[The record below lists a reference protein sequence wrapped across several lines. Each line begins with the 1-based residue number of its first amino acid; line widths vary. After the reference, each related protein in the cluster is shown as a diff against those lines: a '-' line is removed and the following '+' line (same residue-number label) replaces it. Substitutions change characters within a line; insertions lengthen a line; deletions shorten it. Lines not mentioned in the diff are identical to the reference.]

1 MRSCWTKLQVPV
13 GVTAICSV
21 TLAMRYVRRSSACNE
36 FPWDIFLAVVGGG
49 LAMLWMLKVMIDEFP
64 GLDE

>member
-1 MRSCWTKLQVPV
+1 M
-13 GVTAICSV
+13 G
-21 TLAMRYVRRSSACNE
+21 YVRRSSACNE